1 MQRHLI
7 ACLLAS
13 SFLLSACVTTGG
25 TYQSEPQRRS
35 AAVAAKYPQQE
46 INLLYIEAPKS
57 FIATKLMIA
66 SLKSGVNSSDV
77 DAIIAALLNK
87 NGGLLAVTGDDDSLA
102 SATLERALIAGGAKL
117 SGKRVV
123 YVGESE
129 HQSTLTNAAVLAGMK
144 VEFIANPY

>member
-25 TYQSEPQRRS
+25 TYQTEPQRRA

-66 SLKSGVNSSDV
+66 SLKSGVSSSDV

-87 NGGLLAVTGDDDSLA
+87 NGGLLAVTGDDESLT

-117 SGKRVV
+117 SGARAV
-123 YVGESE
+123 YIGESE
-129 HQSTLTNAAVLAGMK
+129 RQNTLGSAAAVAGVK
-144 VEFIANPY
+144 IEFVANP